1 MNNIVLLVVFILG
14 IVLMQFVQA
23 QSVEDIINKYL
34 EARGG
39 KDKLK
44 AIKSIYMEGSREMM
58 GTMMAVKV
66 TVVNGKLFRKDFEFG
81 GISGY
86 TMVTPTEGWSLIPM
100 QSEKAKTITA
110 NTLITMQEELDIAG
124 PMTDYIPKGHK
135 AELQGKE
142 IVNGCQAYKINVRLR
157 TGNEITYYIDKE
169 TYLLIQSRRI
179 SAAVN
184 YELQEIV
191 TDYRDYKLFDGI
203 MFPQTISNPGSSIMA
218 GSTTFNTIVLNKNI
232 DESEYIPSC

>member
-66 TVVNGKLFRKDFEFG
+66 TVVNGKLFRKDFEFA
-81 GISGY
+81 GISGL
-86 TMVTPTEGWSLIPM
+86 SLIH
-100 QSEKAKTITA
+100 I
-110 NTLITMQEELDIAG
+110 
-124 PMTDYIPKGHK
+124 
-135 AELQGKE
+135 
-142 IVNGCQAYKINVRLR
+142 
-157 TGNEITYYIDKE
+157 
-169 TYLLIQSRRI
+169 
-179 SAAVN
+179 
-184 YELQEIV
+184 
-191 TDYRDYKLFDGI
+191 
-203 MFPQTISNPGSSIMA
+203 
-218 GSTTFNTIVLNKNI
+218 
-232 DESEYIPSC
+232 